1 MAQTEDRKLA
11 EFVQKHLPVLRQ
23 RLAPLHV
30 IAFGS
35 RVRGDA
41 LSTSD
46 LDLIIVSPFFAS
58 VRFLRRAAT
67 VLEMLDFPA
76 GLELLCYTPEE
87 FSERREEFGIVRV
100 AVEQGMVLEPSASP

>member
-1 MAQTEDRKLA
+1 MAQTQDRKLA
-11 EFVQKHLPVLRQ
+11 EFVRDHLPTLRA
-23 RLAPLHV
+23 RLAPLQA

-46 LDLIIVSPFFAS
+46 LDLILVSPWFAPLP
-58 VRFLRRAAT
+58 FLRRAGAI
-67 VLEMLDFPA
+67 LELLDYPG

-87 FSERREEFGIVRV
+87 FEEKRQELGIVRV
-100 AVEQGMVLEPSASP
+100 AVEQGIAL

>member
-11 EFVQKHLPVLRQ
+11 EFVRDHLPTLRDQ
-23 RLAPLHV
+23 LASLRV

-46 LDLIIVSPFFAS
+46 LDLILVSPWFAS
-58 VRFLRRAAT
+58 VPFLRRAAT
-67 VLEMLDFPA
+67 ILELLDYPG

-87 FSERREEFGIVRV
+87 FEQKRHELGTVRV
-100 AVEQGMVLEPSASP
+100 ALEEGTAL

>member
-1 MAQTEDRKLA
+1 MAQVRDHKLA
-11 EFVQKHLPVLRQ
+11 RFVHEHLPTLRE
-23 RLAPLHV
+23 RLAPLQV

-46 LDLIIVSPFFAS
+46 LDLILVSPRFAS
-58 VRFLRRAAT
+58 VPFLRRPVAL
-67 VLEMLDFPA
+67 LELLDYPA

-87 FSERREEFGIVRV
+87 FEAKRGEFGIGRV
-100 AVEQGMVLEPSASP
+100 ALEDGIPL

>member
-11 EFVQKHLPVLRQ
+11 EFVRDHLPTLRD
-23 RLAPLHV
+23 RLAPLRV

-46 LDLIIVSPFFAS
+46 LDLILVSPWFAS
-58 VRFLRRAAT
+58 VPFLRRPTAI
-67 VLEMLDFPA
+67 LELLDYPG

-87 FSERREEFGIVRV
+87 FEERRQELGIVAV
-100 AVEQGMVLEPSASP
+100 ALEEGITL

>member
-1 MAQTEDRKLA
+1 M
-11 EFVQKHLPVLRQ
+11 LRD
-23 RLAPLHV
+23 RLAPLRV

-46 LDLIIVSPFFAS
+46 LDLILVSPRFAA
-58 VRFLRRAAT
+58 VPFLRRPVE
-67 VLEMLDFPA
+67 VLEMLDYPG

-87 FSERREEFGIVRV
+87 FEEKRRELGIVRV
-100 AVEQGMVLEPSASP
+100 ALEEGITL

>member
-11 EFVQKHLPVLRQ
+11 AFVRDHLPTLRA
-23 RLAPLHV
+23 RLGPLEA

-46 LDLIIVSPFFAS
+46 LDLILVSPWFAALS
-58 VRFLRRAAT
+58 FLRRPGA
-67 VLEMLDFPA
+67 VLELLDYPG

-87 FSERREEFGIVRV
+87 FEEKRQELGIVRI
-100 AVEQGMVLEPSASP
+100 AVEQGRAL

>member
-1 MAQTEDRKLA
+1 MASTDDRKLA
-11 EFVQKHLPVLRQ
+11 EFVRTHLPTLRS
-23 RLAPLHV
+23 RLAPLQV

-46 LDLIIVSPFFAS
+46 LDLILVSPWFAS
-58 VRFLRRAAT
+58 VPFLKRSPA
-67 VLEMLDFPA
+67 VLELLDYPG

-87 FSERREEFGIVRV
+87 FEARRQELGIVRV
-100 AVEQGMVLEPSASP
+100 ALEEGITL